1 VGSKAGSVMGNGEGD
16 AAISKLRSRLAS
28 RGARGFL
35 GMQK

>member
-1 VGSKAGSVMGNGEGD
+1 MTNVEGD
-16 AAISKLRSRLAS
+16 QAISKLRSRLAS